1 MNGSSNKCKRT
12 YYCTYPSKNFHSLFL
27 SFSASSSEVSFF
39 EQRTTINPITTF
51 KREITK
57 AQPKPIF
64 LLLPIMPTPNAKAT
78 AIINKNPRSINY
90 KYLVVIINMPKLPR
104 TTFRSVYIILK
115 ITFRYNSI
123 RIIFS
128 YYIFCRSTIKK
139 NIHIFI
145 IGDKLYEY

>member
-1 MNGSSNKCKRT
+1 MSMNGSSNKCKRT

-64 LLLPIMPTPNAKAT
+64 LLLPIMPTPNAKAM
-78 AIINKNPRSINY
+78 AIINKIPRSVIY
-90 KYLVVIINMPKLPR
+90 KYLVHDS
-104 TTFRSVYIILK
+104 FE
-115 ITFRYNSI
+115 YNS
-123 RIIFS
+123 RYLFFS
-128 YYIFCRSTIKK
+128 SSIALLYIT
-139 NIHIFI
+139 
-145 IGDKLYEY
+145 